1 MQGFITTP
9 IAQAVATAEGIDYM
23 TATSAQGASTV
34 KAYVRLNYDPNVAMT
49 DVMAKV
55 QQVKYQIPQ
64 EANDPV
70 ILKSTGDT
78 TAVMYMG
85 FSSPELTGPAI
96 TDYLTRVVQPLL
108 ATVPGVA
115 QAEILGGQPF
125 AMRIWLDPDRLA
137 ARGMSAARGGGGD
150 PRQQLPVRTR
160 PGQGLFHGRRH
171 RRRHRPDRPRG
182 LPRHGGQGRRTA
194 AWSACATSPPSSWAP
209 RAATRRSA

>member
-23 TATSAQGASTV
+23 TASSAQGQSTV
-34 KAYVRLNYDPNVAMT
+34 TAYVRLNYDPNVAMT

-108 ATVPGVA
+108 ATVPAWPRPRSWAGSRSRCGLA
-115 QAEILGGQPF
+115 RP
-125 AMRIWLDPDRLA
+125 RPLA
-137 ARGMSAARGGGGD
+137 ARGISAAEVEAAIRANNF
-150 PRQQLPVRTR
+150 QSA
-160 PGQGLFHGRRH
+160 PGQAKGYFTVIDIVADTGLTNLEDFRAMVVKAADG
-171 RRRHRPDRPRG
+171 G
-182 LPRHGGQGRRTA
+182 LVRLRDV
-194 AWSACATSPPSSWAP
+194 ATVELGAK
-209 RAATRRSA
+209 AATRR

>member
-9 IAQAVATAEGIDYM
+9 ISQAVATAEGIDYM
-23 TATSAQGASTV
+23 TASSAQGASTV

-137 ARGMSAARGGGGD
+137 ARGLSRRRGGGGD
-150 PRQQLPVRTR
+150 PRQQLPVRAR
-160 PGQGLFHGRRH
+160 SGEGHISP
-171 RRRHRPDRPRG
+171 
-182 LPRHGGQGRRTA
+182 
-194 AWSACATSPPSSWAP
+194 WSTSSPTPA
-209 RAATRRSA
+209 